1 MLQRLRREGNPPTLF
16 VEIEIDTATMEN
28 SIAVPWKTKGKAT
41 IWPCNSTPAYISR
54 GKENMIQKDTCTLVF
69 IAALF
74 TTVKTW
80 K

>member
-1 MLQRLRREGNPPTLF
+1 MLQRLWREGNPPTLL
-16 VEIEIDTATMEN
+16 VEIEIDIATMEN
-28 SIAVPWKTKGKAT
+28 SIEVPWKPKSLVT
-41 IWPCNSTPAYISR
+41 IWPCNSTSVYISR
-54 GKENMIQKDTCTLVF
+54 GKENMIQKDACTLVF